1 MSAVMMSATQ
11 LNSLLDHSAR
21 RPATEPRAR
30 PPLSLAER
38 EALAEA
44 LADEYEIV
52 YLIGQG
58 GMGAVYL
65 ARCRTL
71 DRLVAIKVLA
81 PEMARSEDSRER
93 FRREARAAARLMHP
107 GIVPLHAF
115 GERGGFAYIVMGFV
129 RGESL
134 ASRLRREG
142 ALPADEARRILLELA
157 QTLEYSHRQG
167 VVHRDVKPDN
177 ILIDRESGR
186 LLLTDFGIAKLRSFD
201 PPAAGEEPV
210 GTPHYMAPEQAL
222 GDRDVDGRADVY
234 ALGVLGYVLLTGRVP
249 FDGETMQELICQHV
263 TATPAP
269 LRALAPQ
276 VPAELA
282 GVIMRCLAKE
292 PRDRWRDAGELTRAL
307 EKAKPAVGW
316 RWWGMVAGIMA
327 AII

>member
-1 MSAVMMSATQ
+1 MSATQ
-11 LNSLLDHSAR
+11 LNALLDRAAH
-21 RPATEPRAR
+21 RPATEPRQR
-30 PPLSLAER
+30 PALSLAER

-44 LADEYEIV
+44 LADQYEIV

-81 PEMARSEDSRER
+81 PELARSDASRER

-115 GERGGFAYIVMGFV
+115 GEKDGFAYIVMGFV

-134 ASRLRREG
+134 AARLRREG
-142 ALPADEARRILLELA
+142 TLPPDETRQILLELA

-177 ILIDRESGR
+177 ILVDRESGR
-186 LLLTDFGIAKLRSFD
+186 LLLTDFGIAKLRTFD
-201 PPAAGEEPV
+201 PAPAGEEAV

-222 GDRDVDGRADVY
+222 GERDVDGRADVS
-234 ALGVLGYVLLTGRVP
+234 ALGVLGYVLLTGRAP
-249 FDGETMQELICQHV
+249 FEGETLQELICQHV
-263 TATPAP
+263 TAAPVP
-269 LRALAPQ
+269 LRALAPH
-276 VPAELA
+276 VPPELA

-292 PRDRWRDAGELTRAL
+292 PRDRWRDAAELTRAL
-307 EKAKPAVGW
+307 EKAKTGPGW
-316 RWWGMVAGIMA
+316 RWWGMVAGMMA
-327 AII
+327 AIV